1 VLLGGWG
8 SRDIFDFRSSEVV
21 VEDRLAILY
30 VVNFYGTPPLNYF
43 EKYIRDTNLANL
55 TIIKLPAVRLVRG
68 RIVIEAFLLES
79 NDVKKEFNL
88 SFWFPFF
95 APVVFALQYM
105 INIVALV
112 VLLSRSS
119 LKSFDIAIGET
130 SFGGAIVYLL
140 GKLKIARFTVFMN
153 GDVLPEYKN
162 RTKSFYLHG
171 NSRLIMLLDSLYI
184 RIQYFLRRLGIKND
198 LLWYP
203 SKKVHD
209 WDKKRGYVC
218 SDYIYAPAVTVDVKT
233 VMENLRLIKKDNTLG
248 YIGRLDESAG
258 VDMALKSLKLL
269 KERLPSIYLEV
280 VGGGSLAVERYKK
293 MSEDLGISEN
303 VHFHGFIESMEDA
316 LDILKH
322 AKLGLALYK
331 PDKGNVS
338 LYTDASKPKEYIKAG
353 IPVIITR
360 GGPDV
365 AVELSKYNAGVIVE
379 YDPEKISD
387 CVYNVLTDA
396 CLYERLTEGIVGFSE
411 SCDYK
416 DSFERL
422 VSIITDKY
430 HAI

>member
-1 VLLGGWG
+1 MLLGGWG

-88 SFWFPFF
+88 SFWFPFS
-95 APVVFALQYM
+95 APIVFGLQYV
-105 INIVALV
+105 INILALV

-119 LKSFDIAIGET
+119 SKRFDIAIGET
-130 SFGGAIVYLL
+130 SFGGAVIYLL
-140 GKLKIARFTVFMN
+140 RKLRIARFTVFMN
-153 GDVLPEYKN
+153 GDVLPEYKD
-162 RTKSFYLHG
+162 RSKPFYFHG
-171 NSRLIMLLDSLYI
+171 NNRLIKLLDGFYI
-184 RIQYFLRRLGIKND
+184 RAQYFLRRLGIKND

-203 SKKVHD
+203 SKKVHS
-209 WDKKRGYVC
+209 WDGDRGYVC
-218 SDYIYAPAVTVDVKT
+218 LNYVYAPAVTVDTNVVK
-233 VMENLRLIKKDNTLG
+233 ENLKVVKKDNVLG

-258 VDMALKSLKLL
+258 IDIALKSIKLL
-269 KERLPSIYLEV
+269 KEKLPEVRFEV
-280 VGGGSLAVERYKK
+280 VGGGSSPVEKYKK
-293 MSEDLGISEN
+293 MSANLGISEN

-396 CLYERLTEGIVGFSE
+396 SLYERLAGGIVAFAE
-411 SCDYK
+411 NCDYK

-422 VSIITDKY
+422 INIIKDKY
-430 HAI
+430 HAV